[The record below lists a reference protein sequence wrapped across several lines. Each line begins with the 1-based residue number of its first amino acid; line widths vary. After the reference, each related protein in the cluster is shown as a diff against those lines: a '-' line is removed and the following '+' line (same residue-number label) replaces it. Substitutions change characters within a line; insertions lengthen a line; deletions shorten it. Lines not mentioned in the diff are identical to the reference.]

1 MAKLLLYICALLS
14 VVYSQEEFRAPDP
27 PTSIKT
33 KATSDTITLWWEPP
47 ESHLQILVRGYTIS
61 YGIGTP
67 SRKLVLEGVHTNS
80 FTIENLKPNTTYV
93 IVMTAYNEADEEDS
107 EKVYIT
113 ETTHIEKTVDND
125 TIYNYLKA
133 PQITEIIPL
142 KNGIVELKFVDS
154 NTEST
159 MKNYFVKYNIY
170 GTDDEF
176 EVITTNKNILIDDL
190 DAGVKYEFKVKV
202 KDSEGNESE
211 FSEKK
216 SVVTLDD
223 IISIDKEPANCDFEK
238 EKDCKFVSDRE
249 APLKWKNI
257 DSKIPDSYYPS
268 PRYDD
273 ISEETFHYMILEAS
287 SDPYDTFGRLLSPSY
302 QILHKSHFCLTVW
315 IYVTPS
321 SQGSFTIFMKPL
333 DTQEHEII
341 YKERFEKM
349 STSHWS
355 KLSLDIKKSNSIF
368 KIIIEG
374 QKSVTSE
381 KFMIAVDDFSIRS
394 GHCDG
399 SWSDDSNNLKEK
411 CEFFN
416 VKIIKIPLTVSFVT
430 SK

>member
-1 MAKLLLYICALLS
+1 MGRLLLLHICAILS

-33 KATSDTITLWWEPP
+33 KPTSDTITLWWEPP
-47 ESHLQILVRGYTIS
+47 ESHLQVLVRGYTIS

-93 IVMTAYNEADEEDS
+93 IVLTAYNEADEEDS

-113 ETTHIEKTVDND
+113 ETTDIEKTVDND

-133 PQITEIIPL
+133 PRITEIIPM
-142 KNGIVELKFVDS
+142 KNGIVELKFDDS
-154 NTEST
+154 NTENT
-159 MKNYFVKYNIY
+159 MKNYFVIYNIY

-190 DAGVKYEFKVKV
+190 NAGVKYEFKVKV

-223 IISIDKEPANCDFEK
+223 IISIDNEPANCDFEK
-238 EKDCKFVSDRE
+238 EKDCKFVSDKE
-249 APLKWKNI
+249 APLKWKTI
-257 DSKIPDSYYPS
+257 DSKLPDSYYPS
-268 PRYDD
+268 PRYND

-287 SDPYDTFGRLLSPSY
+287 SDPYDTFGRFLSPNY
-302 QILHKSHFCLTVW
+302 QILHKSHFCLTLW

-321 SQGSFTIFMKPL
+321 SKGSFTIFMKPS

-374 QKSVTSE
+374 QKLVTSE
-381 KFMIAVDDFSIRS
+381 KFMIAIDDFSIRS

-399 SWSDDSNNLKEK
+399 SWSDDSNNLNGK
-411 CEFFN
+411 CKFFN
-416 VKIIKIPLTVSFVT
+416 IKIIKIPL
-430 SK
+430 